1 MTSKRILK
9 QLLNSTLQQNEIA
22 NEQNSLW
29 LFLFFVLLITF
40 LVALLLGANIFK
52 KYAQPIEHLTE
63 TAMELARGN
72 YRIRAFEDDFSGM
85 SN

>member
-1 MTSKRILK
+1 M
-9 QLLNSTLQQNEIA
+9 
-22 NEQNSLW
+22 QNSLW
-29 LFLFFVLLITF
+29 LFLFIVLFITF
-40 LVALLLGANIFK
+40 LVALILGASIFK

-85 SN
+85 SKLK